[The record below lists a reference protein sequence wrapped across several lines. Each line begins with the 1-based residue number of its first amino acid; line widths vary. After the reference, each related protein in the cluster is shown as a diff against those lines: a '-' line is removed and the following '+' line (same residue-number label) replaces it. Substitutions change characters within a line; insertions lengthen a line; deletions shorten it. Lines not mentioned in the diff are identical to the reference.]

1 MKTVKKGDD
10 VRRVEDTQAHMLV
23 NNGWEYCSKEL
34 WKEHNPKNVSKNV
47 IVVSND
53 SISDNL
59 SYKKKR
65 KARKDSKKKKYDD
78 R

>member
-34 WKEHNPKNVSKNV
+34 IEQTNQNGYYVLKSKV
-47 IVVSND
+47 
-53 SISDNL
+53 
-59 SYKKKR
+59 
-65 KARKDSKKKKYDD
+65 
-78 R
+78 